1 MFSTQSDEFRD
12 LITKMLML
20 DPSKRIKVDDA
31 LNHDYFTSTP
41 EICDPSELPLP
52 ESKAEAIDAFTDS
65 D

>member
-1 MFSTQSDEFRD
+1 
-12 LITKMLML
+12 MLML

-52 ESKAEAIDAFTDS
+52 ESKTEAIDAFTDS